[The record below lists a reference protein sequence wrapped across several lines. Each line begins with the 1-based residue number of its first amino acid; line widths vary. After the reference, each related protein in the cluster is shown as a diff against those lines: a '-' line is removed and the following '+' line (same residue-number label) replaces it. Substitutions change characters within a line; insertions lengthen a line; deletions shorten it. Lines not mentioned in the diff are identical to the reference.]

1 MIFWEL
7 FWVFCKIGVV
17 NFGGGYAMLSLIQ
30 SEVVLQHHWLTM
42 QEFTDIVALSQM
54 TPGPVGINA
63 ATYVGYSAVVAEGY
77 PMYMG
82 VVGAILASFA
92 VILLPFIL
100 MIFLAYLFRRYRH
113 SLVMGTCFSVLRP
126 IVIGLIASAALMLM
140 TKENFSSPQ
149 ENTLLFG
156 LNVLI
161 CAGAFLAVFRY
172 KVNPLKVISL
182 AGLIGIGVYPLLV

>member
-7 FWVFCKIGVV
+7 FCVFCKIGVV

-30 SEVVLQHHWLTM
+30 SEVVLNHHWLSM

-54 TPGPVGINA
+54 TPGPVGVNA

-77 PMYMG
+77 PAYMG
-82 VVGAILASFA
+82 VLGALLASFA
-92 VILLPFIL
+92 VLLLPFIL

-113 SLVMGTCFSVLRP
+113 SLVMSTTFTVLRP

-140 TKENFSSPQ
+140 TKDNFSSIDD
-149 ENTLLFG
+149 NILLFSM
-156 LNVLI
+156 NIII
-161 CAGAFLAVFRY
+161 CIIAFLSVYRY
-172 KVNPLKVISL
+172 RFNPLKVIAC
-182 AGLIGIGVYPLLV
+182 AGLIGIGIYPMIV